1 MSSLS
6 NQSQSQPGLNFTSG
20 HIPISCLLHIGTVS
34 LLMLLMAE
42 KTMSQGLA
50 ALGEVGEEL
59 FRGDRLP
66 ILNFPS
72 DAYDEGSYQE

>member
-1 MSSLS
+1 MSSLG
-6 NQSQSQPGLNFTSG
+6 NHSQSQPGLNFTPCY
-20 HIPISCLLHIGTVS
+20 IPINCLLHIGTVS
-34 LLMLLMAE
+34 LLMLLIAE
-42 KTMSQGLA
+42 KTTVQGLA
-50 ALGEVGEEL
+50 ALGEAGEEL